1 MITIT
6 KDFDFSAQD
15 FFDYLDQQLIQAIK
29 KARNN
34 DLPVNL
40 TSGTRYKQGDI
51 NTEITKYKRGEIY
64 EAHFENKRLNILIS
78 YHTTDT
84 KNGVRITF
92 SENIKSYDPAAHSK
106 LNNWFYNWQLKMGA
120 RKELNRMASNIRAYK
135 IA

>member
-6 KDFDFSAQD
+6 KDFDFSATD
-15 FFDYLDQQLIQAIK
+15 FFDYLDQQLIEAIK

-51 NTEITKYKRGEIY
+51 DTEITQYKRGEIY
-64 EAHFENKRLNILIS
+64 EAHFKNNRLNILIS
-78 YHTTDT
+78 YHTQDI
-84 KNGVRITF
+84 KDGVRITF
-92 SENIKSYDPAAHSK
+92 SENIKSYDPSAHSK

-120 RKELNRMASNIRAYK
+120 RKELNRMAANIRAYK